1 MTERGAISAACLAP
15 DDSAGGESV
24 LSGFFSSLEA
34 RVGDGGPIGLI
45 DSVMDVWGDL
55 LGSYAGVSEEVDEV
69 FTTLTERLDGIGAGP
84 VGSWLKERLQGVV
97 RALGIEPVDIRQRKP
112 VLVDSAL
119 VAERS
124 GMEGLAHLQ
133 SAVRKIPIGASDP
146 KAILAALEYEVGEYV
161 DSIEFVL
168 AEIPLPWGGSFPLTV
183 RLRDLMGPVG
193 GGGR

>member
-1 MTERGAISAACLAP
+1 M
-15 DDSAGGESV
+15 
-24 LSGFFSSLEA
+24 
-34 RVGDGGPIGLI
+34 
-45 DSVMDVWGDL
+45 
-55 LGSYAGVSEEVDEV
+55 
-69 FTTLTERLDGIGAGP
+69 
-84 VGSWLKERLQGVV
+84 V